1 MELEPCGPI
10 QKRAE
15 GSGHSEERKMEG
27 LVHTILMTD
36 RLCGKGHPKKAGEV
50 HCKTCRAATSKK
62 WVSNNPEKRRAIK
75 LKSQYNTTPEAVQ
88 AKLSKQNNAC
98 DICMLPF
105 SANNLPGMD
114 HDHACCSGKNSCGKC
129 LRSLLCSSCNFAIGA
144 LNDDVALLEAAI
156 QYLKKWETQ

>member
-1 MELEPCGPI
+1 MESL
-10 QKRAE
+10 
-15 GSGHSEERKMEG
+15 M
-27 LVHTILMTD
+27 HTVLMTD

-88 AKLSKQNNAC
+88 DKLDEQNNTCA
-98 DICMLPF
+98 ICKLPF
-105 SANNLPGMD
+105 SADNLPGID
-114 HDHACCSGKNSCGKC
+114 HDHACCPGKNSCGKC

-144 LNDDVALLEAAI
+144 LKDNVQLLEAAI
-156 QYLKKWETQ
+156 AYLKKWSKP